1 MINIQ
6 RNFFIENI
14 LFEANLLTKNKNN
27 HIPYNDYLT
36 TSIKNQLIII
46 FLDIDRI
53 KNKNIIIKDLVKFE
67 NKKNNIIFIPIS
79 KNLKTL
85 NEFINNIEK
94 KKVIKHNNV
103 KY

>member
-27 HIPYNDYLT
+27 DIPYNDYLK
-36 TSIKNQLIII
+36 TSIKNDLIII

-53 KNKNIIIKDLVKFE
+53 ENKNIIIKDLVKFK

-79 KNLKTL
+79 KNLKKL

-94 KKVIKHNNV
+94 KKIIKHYNL